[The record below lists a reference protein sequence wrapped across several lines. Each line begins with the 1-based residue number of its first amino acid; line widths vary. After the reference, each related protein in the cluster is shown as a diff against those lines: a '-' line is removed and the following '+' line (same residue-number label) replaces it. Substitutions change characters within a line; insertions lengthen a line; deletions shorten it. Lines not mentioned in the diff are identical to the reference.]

1 MILNSLYLAQG
12 DSGGPLVVRASEE
25 RWVQVGIVS
34 LGLECARMSVYLD
47 WNAGNTDLTDRLCG
61 TEIHNF
67 LTYVVILRKKKTV
80 FFLLVTSRGDCC
92 IYI

>member
-34 LGLECARMSVYLD
+34 FGLECARMSAYLD
-47 WNAGNTDLTDRLCG
+47 WIAGNTDLTDYDSAG
-61 TEIHNF
+61 
-67 LTYVVILRKKKTV
+67 LR
-80 FFLLVTSRGDCC
+80 FIIF
-92 IYI
+92 